1 MSKGESI
8 GANRLRWFLLALLF
22 GSTVLN
28 YLDRQALSIL
38 ATTIQADLHIGDIAY
53 AHIVQGFLL
62 AYTVAYLLAG
72 RITDALGSRRSLAL
86 FVGWWSVANLIT
98 GMARSAFQLG
108 AARFALGLGEP
119 GNYTVGSKVVSEYF
133 PPAQR
138 GLAFGIYTAGAMVGA
153 TLAPPLIGGVAM
165 AYGWRA
171 AFITTGAAGLFWLVA
186 WLIVHPREQ
195 LPERSSTPR
204 REGALWADL
213 LRDRTLWLL
222 VLSRAV
228 ADPVWYFYLF
238 WFPKY
243 LNDQRGMSLA
253 AVASLAWVVYL
264 ASDVGSVGGGALSSL
279 LVRRGVAPPRSRLL
293 VMTGAALL
301 APVGI
306 FAIVHPALPLLLAI
320 ASAVAFAH
328 LVFQI
333 NISALIVDL
342 YPARIIATVF
352 GIIGA
357 GSAFGGMLSTQ
368 VVGDLVASGRF
379 DRSFVLMATLH
390 PIALMLAWLAL
401 RASRRSRL
409 IASASSEHQLTHTA

>member
-1 MSKGESI
+1 
-8 GANRLRWFLLALLF
+8 
-22 GSTVLN
+22 
-28 YLDRQALSIL
+28 
-38 ATTIQADLHIGDIAY
+38 
-53 AHIVQGFLL
+53 
-62 AYTVAYLLAG
+62 
-72 RITDALGSRRSLAL
+72 
-86 FVGWWSVANLIT
+86 
-98 GMARSAFQLG
+98 
-108 AARFALGLGEP
+108 
-119 GNYTVGSKVVSEYF
+119 
-133 PPAQR
+133 
-138 GLAFGIYTAGAMVGA
+138 
-153 TLAPPLIGGVAM
+153 
-165 AYGWRA
+165 
-171 AFITTGAAGLFWLVA
+171 
-186 WLIVHPREQ
+186 
-195 LPERSSTPR
+195 
-204 REGALWADL
+204 
-213 LRDRTLWLL
+213 
-222 VLSRAV
+222 
-228 ADPVWYFYLF
+228 
-238 WFPKY
+238 
-243 LNDQRGMSLA
+243 
-253 AVASLAWVVYL
+253 
-264 ASDVGSVGGGALSSL
+264 
-279 LVRRGVAPPRSRLL
+279 

>member
-1 MSKGESI
+1 MGNGEGS

-38 ATTIQADLHIGDIAY
+38 ATTIQADLHISDIAY

-72 RITDALGSRRSLAL
+72 RITDALGSRRALAL
-86 FVGWWSVANLIT
+86 FVGWWSIANLIT
-98 GMARSAFQLG
+98 GMARSVFQLG

-153 TLAPPLIGGVAM
+153 TVAPPLIGGVALT
-165 AYGWRA
+165 YGWRA
-171 AFITTGAAGLFWLVA
+171 AFITTGAAGLLWLVA
-186 WLIVHPREQ
+186 WLVVHPREPR
-195 LPERSSTPR
+195 PERSAALRS
-204 REGALWADL
+204 EGALWWDL

-222 VLSRAV
+222 VFSRAV

-253 AVASLAWVVYL
+253 AVASLAWVVYF

-306 FAIVHPALPLLLAI
+306 FATVHPALPILFAF
-320 ASAVAFAH
+320 ASTVAFAH

-342 YPARIIATVF
+342 YPVRIIATVF
-352 GIIGA
+352 GVIGA

-379 DRSFVLMATLH
+379 DRCFVLMATLH
-390 PIALMLAWLAL
+390 PLALVLAWLAL
-401 RASRRSRL
+401 RTARGSRL
-409 IASASSEHQLTHTA
+409 IAGEAREPQLTGTA